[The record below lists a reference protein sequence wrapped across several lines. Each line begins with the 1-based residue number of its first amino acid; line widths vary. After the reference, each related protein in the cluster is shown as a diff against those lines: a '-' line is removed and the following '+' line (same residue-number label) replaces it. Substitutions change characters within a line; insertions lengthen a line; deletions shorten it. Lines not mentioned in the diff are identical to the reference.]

1 MLIPSLIEDA
11 TKRYTDLYGKSASAG
26 KTPLRAADAA
36 ASEIDRRRLARLNR
50 TAATQTA
57 RSLVLAA
64 NASPAATASQRG
76 VIESISQER
85 LIGSNDLL
93 DINFLELAIAVARG
107 VGRVRVAG
115 GFGTGFL
122 VGPGLMMTNHH
133 VIGTVAD
140 ASQSSL
146 QLDYQDNA
154 SGEIQPVQ
162 SFRFNP
168 GICFVT
174 DTELDVTIVGVQPV
188 SDKNRAIDSYPWVQL
203 IPDAGKAE
211 VGDPINII
219 QHPRGGLKQI
229 AFREN
234 KILALSNS
242 EPRFLFYSTDTQ
254 PGSSGSPCFN
264 DQWELIALHH
274 SGVAK
279 TDNQKRLLKKDG
291 AVWKDG
297 DDPALLDWIAN
308 EGVRISKIVAFLR
321 SVTLKPE
328 WQDAIAKALTMQ
340 PPNPIERARS
350 TVVSN
355 PPVSL
360 VPTSGRTDSV
370 SPIPLIQ
377 PVAPLPPSANSG
389 GFISFSIP
397 LRVTLSLG
405 DAAGP
410 QAPQAVAATAVMPAV
425 PAVPTTVAFPIEEL
439 TVTVDQDYSD
449 REGYDPDFLGI
460 SIPLPAISD
469 QMEAVTSN
477 VSDSAL
483 KHNDPHELTYYHY
496 SVYMNKRRRTAWFSA
511 ANVDGDSRPDIGKRP
526 TDRWYVDTRI
536 SASDQLSQT
545 AFEPGIDRGHLTR
558 REDTAW
564 GSDFETAFKANNDTF
579 HFTNCS
585 LQASPFNR
593 GKDRWQG
600 LELFLLEQHAK
611 KDKKRLV
618 VITGPVFADNDP
630 VYQNAM
636 MDSAVRCPLQFWK
649 VCALVRQDG
658 TLSATGFI
666 LGQEDIRGLP
676 GFEEEVFAVA
686 LAQTTLEDLEM
697 KTGLSFGDL
706 KKSDHF
712 AEGGAPGTLE
722 LDRGDGFKRLLK
734 LILSEK
740 DIVV

>member
-1 MLIPSLIEDA
+1 MI
-11 TKRYTDLYGKSASAG
+11 
-26 KTPLRAADAA
+26 
-36 ASEIDRRRLARLNR
+36 
-50 TAATQTA
+50 A

-76 VIESISQER
+76 VIESMSQER
-85 LIGSNDLL
+85 LLGSNDLL

-321 SVTLKPE
+321 SVT
-328 WQDAIAKALTMQ
+328 T
-340 PPNPIERARS
+340 
-350 TVVSN
+350 
-355 PPVSL
+355 
-360 VPTSGRTDSV
+360 
-370 SPIPLIQ
+370 
-377 PVAPLPPSANSG
+377 
-389 GFISFSIP
+389 
-397 LRVTLSLG
+397 
-405 DAAGP
+405 
-410 QAPQAVAATAVMPAV
+410 
-425 PAVPTTVAFPIEEL
+425 
-439 TVTVDQDYSD
+439 
-449 REGYDPDFLGI
+449 
-460 SIPLPAISD
+460 
-469 QMEAVTSN
+469 
-477 VSDSAL
+477 
-483 KHNDPHELTYYHY
+483 
-496 SVYMNKRRRTAWFSA
+496 
-511 ANVDGDSRPDIGKRP
+511 
-526 TDRWYVDTRI
+526 
-536 SASDQLSQT
+536 
-545 AFEPGIDRGHLTR
+545 
-558 REDTAW
+558 
-564 GSDFETAFKANNDTF
+564 
-579 HFTNCS
+579 
-585 LQASPFNR
+585 
-593 GKDRWQG
+593 
-600 LELFLLEQHAK
+600 
-611 KDKKRLV
+611 
-618 VITGPVFADNDP
+618 
-630 VYQNAM
+630 
-636 MDSAVRCPLQFWK
+636 
-649 VCALVRQDG
+649 
-658 TLSATGFI
+658 
-666 LGQEDIRGLP
+666 
-676 GFEEEVFAVA
+676 
-686 LAQTTLEDLEM
+686 
-697 KTGLSFGDL
+697 
-706 KKSDHF
+706 
-712 AEGGAPGTLE
+712 
-722 LDRGDGFKRLLK
+722 
-734 LILSEK
+734 
-740 DIVV
+740 